1 MKCAILDCF
10 SNEYSPIFSLTK
22 GSKQRYCD
30 KFGLDFL
37 FFNFELKD
45 RTQHWGRILGIKKY
59 LEQYDYLIY
68 LDTDS
73 LIVNFELNIK
83 DIIAKFEGKKI
94 ITGPLPS
101 QGHIGTNGLI
111 FEKCDWSFEFLDEWY
126 SQNQFIDSPYC
137 GSPSRGLADD
147 GGFDM
152 PPEKW
157 LFYEQSA
164 FHFLYDTRPDVRLN
178 TVLIERSYFHSVP
191 KTFKRGDFL
200 IHVPGRNKRSKLAL
214 LKRYLTKMT

>member
-10 SNEYSPIFSLTK
+10 SDEYSPIFLLTK
-22 GSKQRYCD
+22 GSKQKYCK

-37 FFNFELKD
+37 IFNFKLKD
-45 RTQHWGRILGIKKY
+45 RTQHWGRILGIKKH

-73 LIVNFELNIK
+73 LIVNFDLNIK
-83 DIIAKFEGKKI
+83 DVITKFEEKKI
-94 ITGPLPS
+94 ITGPLPE

-111 FEKCDWSFEFLDEWY
+111 FKKCDWSFKFLDEWY
-126 SQNQFIDSPYC
+126 SQDQFIGSPYY
-137 GSPSRGLADD
+137 GSPSCGLADN

-164 FHFLYDTRPDVRLN
+164 FHFLYDTKPDVRLN
-178 TVLIERSYFHSVP
+178 TVLIERSYLHSVP
-191 KTFKRGDFL
+191 KTFKKGDFL

-214 LKRYLTKMT
+214 LKRYLTKMM

>member
-10 SNEYSPIFSLTK
+10 SNNYHAIFSLTR
-22 GSKQRYCD
+22 GSKERYCS

-37 FFNFELKD
+37 VFNFELKD
-45 RTQHWGRILGIKKY
+45 RTQHWGRIPGIKKH
-59 LEQYDYLIY
+59 LGEYDYLIY

-73 LIVNFELNIK
+73 LIVNFEL
-83 DIIAKFEGKKI
+83 DLKKVILEHEKNI
-94 ITGPLPS
+94 ITGPLPE

-111 FEKCDWSFEFLDEWY
+111 FKNCQWSFDFIEEWY
-126 SQNQFIDSPYC
+126 SQDQFIDAPYY
-137 GSPSRGLADD
+137 GSPSCGIFDD

-164 FHFLYDTRPDVRLN
+164 FHFLYDTRQDVREN
-178 TVLIERSYFHSVP
+178 TVLLKRSYFHSVP
-191 KTFKRGDFL
+191 KTFKKGDFL
-200 IHVPGRNKRSKLAL
+200 VHVPGRDKESKIKLI
-214 LKRYLTKMT
+214 KRYLTKMK